1 MQVMK
6 NLLICLDRVKTE
18 QSRNDPLN
26 NKRTNLYSVLIS
38 NVIKNKGL
46 GAQVLPMI
54 ISPMYIKLC

>member
-18 QSRNDPLN
+18 PSRNDPLN

-38 NVIKNKGL
+38 NVIKKKGL
-46 GAQVLPMI
+46 GAQVGPMI